1 MRLIVRLK
9 RLFQQKPS
17 EGGPTINGSP
27 QTKEMLRKTLLML
40 EQTQEEE
47 YSCDEVYE
55 LLDQYAEAV
64 QRGEDPAHLMPL
76 VKHHLD
82 MCKDCHE
89 EYEALLN
96 ILEGTPST

>member
-1 MRLIVRLK
+1 MQLIVRLK
-9 RLFQQKPS
+9 RLFKGKPA
-17 EGGPTINGSP
+17 EGGPATNGSN
-27 QTKEMLRKTLLML
+27 QTTEALRKTLLML
-40 EQTQEEE
+40 EQTREDE

-55 LLDQYAEAV
+55 LLDQYVEAV

-82 MCKDCHE
+82 MCRDCHE

-96 ILEGTPST
+96 ILESSPST